1 MKASANGA
9 VNVSILDG
17 WWDEG
22 YTGSNGFAIGGTTT
36 MAWQSGSSSY
46 QIKYTRTTA
55 LCWTFTFYTNGAQ
68 TSTSN
73 YCRSF

>member
-1 MKASANGA
+1 MTLDATTAS
-9 VNVSILDG
+9 L
-17 WWDEG
+17 
-22 YTGSNGFAIGGTTT
+22 AIGGTTT
-36 MAWQSGSSSY
+36 MAWQSGATSY
-46 QIKYTRTTA
+46 QIKYVRTTA